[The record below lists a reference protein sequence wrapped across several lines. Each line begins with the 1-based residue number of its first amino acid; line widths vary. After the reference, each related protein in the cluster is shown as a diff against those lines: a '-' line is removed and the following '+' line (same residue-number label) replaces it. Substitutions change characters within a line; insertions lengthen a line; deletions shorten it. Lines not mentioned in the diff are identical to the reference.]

1 MDEKYYKCG
10 LYIQS
15 MIPSININFH
25 LKLIGVSITPLGG
38 VILPIQTYSS
48 NFTHKSIILNQFLR
62 ELI

>member
-1 MDEKYYKCG
+1 
-10 LYIQS
+10 

-38 VILPIQTYSS
+38 VILPIQTSSS